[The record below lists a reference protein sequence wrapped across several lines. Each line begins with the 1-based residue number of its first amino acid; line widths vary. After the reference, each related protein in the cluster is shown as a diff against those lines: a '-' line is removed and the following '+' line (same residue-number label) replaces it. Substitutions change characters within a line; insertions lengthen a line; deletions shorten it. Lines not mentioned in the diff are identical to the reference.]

1 MPIKKS
7 MKKIHVIHTRTHTE
21 MDGELFVLNGSREV
35 VIKSEIRE
43 RANRKNSPRDFVEMF
58 TAFLTLLN
66 VY

>member
-1 MPIKKS
+1 
-7 MKKIHVIHTRTHTE
+7 